1 MRTNRRT
8 ILKGMA
14 ATSVLAAT
22 SGLARGNERV
32 FVPFSNKSVAYYF
45 FVTQQEAVKRA
56 VLNQGWNFAAT
67 NAKFET
73 ARQLR
78 QWRTLLLKDPSALIS
93 DVIDSKA
100 IISQIRRYNQH
111 GVPVAIIDTPAAG
124 GDVAITVSFDNYQG
138 GVMAA
143 KEIVERLKKKY
154 SAAKGVVLNCYGA
167 LESVA
172 WRLRKEGFD
181 AEMAKYPDITLLDR
195 PTEGLLKNMLSVTLS
210 TLSEWPNLDAVHAPS
225 DSPSRGIATALK
237 KKGRWKKRDE
247 DGHVIFV
254 NIDGEPVGLH
264 WIEQG
269 YMDADISQDP
279 IAYGQIAVE
288 MLKKYSLKG
297 KNVPLG
303 PYKNDNY
310 YWEKGK
316 IVKSATGPALVIPA
330 FVIDKHNVNDPRL
343 WGNIAWNEWGL
354 RYD

>member
-1 MRTNRRT
+1 MRTTRREL
-8 ILKGMA
+8 IKGMA
-14 ATSVLAAT
+14 ATSMLTAT
-22 SGLARGNERV
+22 SGVAWGQDRV
-32 FVPFSNKSVAYYF
+32 FVPFSNKSLAFYF
-45 FVTQQEAVKRA
+45 FVTQQKAVKKA
-56 VLNQGWNFAAT
+56 VLDNGWDFAAT

-73 ARQLR
+73 SRQLR
-78 QWRTLLLKDPSALIS
+78 QWRTLLLKDPSAIVS

-100 IISQIRRYNQH
+100 IVSQIRRYNQR

-143 KEIVERLKKKY
+143 REIVERLKKKY
-154 SAAKGVVLNCYGA
+154 GTAKGVVLNCYGA
-167 LESVA
+167 LESIA

-181 AEMAKYPDITLLDR
+181 AEMAKYPDIELLDR
-195 PTEGLLKNMLSVTLS
+195 PTQGLLKNMLSVTLS
-210 TLSEWPNLDAVHAPS
+210 TLSEYPDLDAVHSPS
-225 DSPSRGIATALK
+225 DTPSRGIATALK
-237 KKGRWKKRDE
+237 KKGRWKTRNE

-254 NIDGEPVGLH
+254 NIDGEPLGIH

-288 MLKKYSLKG
+288 MLKKYSFKG
-297 KNVPLG
+297 KDVPLG
-303 PYKNDNY
+303 SYENQDY
-310 YWEKGK
+310 YWEKGE
-316 IVKSATGPALVIPA
+316 IVKSSTGPALVIPP
-330 FVIDKHNVNDPRL
+330 FVVDKHNVNDPRL